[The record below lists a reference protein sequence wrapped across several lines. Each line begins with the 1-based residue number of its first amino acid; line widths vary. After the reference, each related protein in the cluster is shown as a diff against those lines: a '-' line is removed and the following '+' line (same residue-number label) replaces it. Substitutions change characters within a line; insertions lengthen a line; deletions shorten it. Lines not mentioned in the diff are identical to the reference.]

1 MATGTI
7 ATLVGISAAMTA
19 FLVFALQPVAYR
31 LGLLDRPGGRK
42 QHSVPT
48 PITGGLAIALAVF
61 VSLSLVDGNFNAF
74 AAYAVA
80 AALLVVVGLLDD
92 ALDLKWWWRLIAQAS
107 AALIMVYWGGVQVD
121 YIGVLVFGQ
130 PLSLGH
136 FAVPFTVFATVGII
150 NAVNMCDGSDGLAGT
165 LCLAGLAMMGLAAMY
180 AGNELVVTSIL
191 PLIASVAVFLAFNM
205 RFPWQR
211 RARVFMGNAGSAFLG
226 FSMAWVT
233 FRLTQN
239 GAHPVSPVL
248 APWLLAPPLIDCLV
262 LIVRRLKAGHSP
274 FAADRGH
281 MHHLMLDAGFTPG
294 AIAGVLGALSLSLGM
309 AAALVLRSVWGTEG
323 HLVVGFIMLLLGYYW
338 MTSRRDR
345 AVACFRRLRLA
356 LEASGML
363 SPKERESPFPVGGE
377 S

>member
-1 MATGTI
+1 MVTGTI
-7 ATLVGISAAMTA
+7 ATLIGISAAMTA
-19 FLVFALQPVAYR
+19 LLMLALQPVAYR

-42 QHSVPT
+42 QHSAPT

-61 VSLSLVDGNFNAF
+61 VSLSLIDGDFTAF
-74 AAYAVA
+74 AAYAA
-80 AALLVVVGLLDD
+80 AATLLVVVGLLDD
-92 ALDLKWWWRLIAQAS
+92 AFDLKWWWRIIAQSS

-121 YIGVLVFGQ
+121 YIGIMVFGQ
-130 PLSLGH
+130 PLSLGPW
-136 FAVPFTVFATVGII
+136 AVPFTVFATVGII

-180 AGNELVVTSIL
+180 AGNELVLTSVV

-262 LIVRRLKAGHSP
+262 LIIRRLKAGRSP

-294 AIAGVLGALSLSLGM
+294 AIVGVLGGLSLVMGLS
-309 AAALVLRSVWGTEG
+309 AALVLRSVWGTEG
-323 HLVVGFIMLLLGYYW
+323 HLVIGFVTLLLGYYW

-345 AVACFRRLRLA
+345 AIACFGKLRLT
-356 LEASGML
+356 LEALGL
-363 SPKERESPFPVGGE
+363 LGRQEGGRQGVE
-377 S
+377 VEG